1 MLNVAQIICSL
12 DEAKLMRSL
21 GASRRSKRI
30 SVSMKRRIL
39 NWRLKLPELLSPR
52 LDHCIVDITATDD
65 GRIVL
70 NDGTCFHSPK
80 LARTLRAADRLCCFV
95 ATIGSQLE
103 IEVQR
108 CMADN
113 HFADA
118 YILDTLGSMSVEALV
133 DRFHTA
139 GESQFRSRGRG
150 VTLRFSPGYCDWH
163 LTDQISLFSLFKK
176 ASPAGVRLT
185 ETCLMSPQKSISGV
199 FGILPLDVGQS
210 VANYNPCKACG
221 QPRCRARRA

>member
-1 MLNVAQIICSL
+1 MLNVAQITCSL
-12 DEAKLMRSL
+12 DEGKLMRSL
-21 GASRRSKRI
+21 GASRKSKSI
-30 SVSMKRRIL
+30 SVSMQRRIL
-39 NWRLKLPELLSPR
+39 NWRLKLPELLNPR
-52 LDHCIVDITATDD
+52 LDHCTVNIAVASN
-65 GRIVL
+65 GRIML
-70 NDGTCFHSPK
+70 NDGTRIYSPK
-80 LARTLRAADRLCCFV
+80 LARTLQAADTLCCFV

-113 HFADA
+113 HYADA

-133 DRFHTA
+133 DRFHTSR
-139 GESQFRSRGRG
+139 ERQFKSQGRG

-163 LTDQISLFSLFKK
+163 LTDQISLFSQFKK
-176 ASPAGVRLT
+176 TPPAGVRLT

-199 FGILPLDVGQS
+199 FGILPRDIGQS
-210 VANYNPCKACG
+210 VATYNPCKACG